1 MDVVRSAMTV
11 IATAIGGIVMTV
23 IVAAAVAAAAAAAA
37 TVAGQLLCHSFL
49 ARS

>member
-1 MDVVRSAMTV
+1 MTV

-23 IVAAAVAAAAAAAA
+23 IVAAAVAVAAAAAAA

>member
-1 MDVVRSAMTV
+1 MTV

-23 IVAAAVAAAAAAAA
+23 IVAAAVAVAAAAA